1 MEDRTHGREL
11 LQKILFAVVLTMLAI
26 VVVSLLFKGSAPGL
40 VRLLKIYAGFGAILG
55 HNYPFYLSFKGGKGI
70 ACTAGTIGTL
80 EWQLV
85 LICLASFFVPV
96 LITRYVSL
104 GSLILNLTFLIASVV
119 MGQKGMLG
127 MTGPQLT
134 EMYVILGMIVLMAFW
149 RHRENIGNLLRGTE
163 RKIYLK
169 KRS

>member
-1 MEDRTHGREL
+1 MIRLYCALIGYVFGCFQTSFFYGKKKGIDIRNVGSGNAGTTNALRSFGTGAG
-11 LQKILFAVVLTMLAI
+11 ILVFAGDAAKTMLAI

-85 LICLASFFVPV
+85 LICLASFFVN
-96 LITRYVSL
+96 TS
-104 GSLILNLTFLIASVV
+104 
-119 MGQKGMLG
+119 
-127 MTGPQLT
+127 
-134 EMYVILGMIVLMAFW
+134 
-149 RHRENIGNLLRGTE
+149 
-163 RKIYLK
+163 
-169 KRS
+169 